1 MQQDT
6 IERAPTATDP
16 ATGALRIAVSS
27 RDGSKIDKHFGQS
40 EEFLVFDVAADGAV
54 LIERRDVASQARGDE
69 DPRDT
74 ICRMLADCRMLL
86 VAKIGVAPQEKL
98 AGVGIEASDL
108 HVGKTIEAALAEAY
122 AAKALAARTAEDPGA
137 AIDASKFRLAHAMLR
152 VSDVDRSVDFYTRL
166 LGMRVLERR
175 DHKKNQFSQ
184 VYLGYGEGFAQMA
197 LELVFNWAR
206 EEPYV
211 RGDAFGHIA
220 IEVRHISA
228 LCDRLAAA
236 GVPMPRP
243 PRGQRHG
250 ENIVAFIEDP
260 DGHQIELVQPPSI
273 Q

>member
-1 MQQDT
+1 MQQVT
-6 IERAPTATDP
+6 IEKAPAATTP

-27 RDGSKIDKHFGQS
+27 RDETKIDKHFGQS
-40 EEFLVFDVAADGAV
+40 DEFLVFDVTAGGAV
-54 LIERRDVASQARGDE
+54 LVERRDVVGHAQGDE
-69 DPRDT
+69 DARDT
-74 ICRMLADCRMLL
+74 ICRMLSDCRLLL

-98 AGVGIEASDL
+98 AGAGIEASDL
-108 HVGKTIEAALAEAY
+108 HVGKTVDAALAEAY
-122 AAKALAARTAEDPGA
+122 AAKMLAAEAAVDPG
-137 AIDASKFRLAHAMLR
+137 AIDASNFRLAHAMLR
-152 VSDVDRSVDFYTRL
+152 VSDIDRSVDFYTRL

-184 VYLGYGEGFAQMA
+184 AYLGYGEGFAQMA

-206 EEPYV
+206 DEPYV
-211 RGDAFGHIA
+211 KGDAFGHIA
-220 IEVRHISA
+220 IEVRGISA

-250 ENIVAFIEDP
+250 ENIVAFVEDP
-260 DGHQIELVQPPSI
+260 DGHQIELVQQPSV

>member
-98 AGVGIEASDL
+98 ADAGIEASDL
-108 HVGKTIEAALAEAY
+108 HVGKAVDAALAEVY
-122 AAKALAARTAEDPGA
+122 AAKVLAAKAVEDESA
-137 AIDASKFRLAHAMLR
+137 AIDASSFRVAHAMLR

-211 RGDAFGHIA
+211 KGDAFGHIA